1 MNITKDRRLE
11 MIIEVI
17 GVVKRNKE
25 SLEAI
30 RHRQRR
36 RGNEKHCQSVNNKK
50 LTNNMEHGYLMLLLL
65 LVCLCLSIIPSSA
78 KASPYIYCRRLARAL
93 HWLCALGQFFAF
105 VFVLLM
111 SSPGAVFVLPSLFLS
126 SLLLL
131 SLLPFFSLFTLFILF
146 TLFTLFSLFTFFL
159 HFTLLHTF
167 PFGSSSLPFS
177 PLHFIHSLLAM
188 SL

>member
-1 MNITKDRRLE
+1 MNITKDCRLE

-93 HWLCALGQFFAF
+93 HWLCVLGLFFAF
-105 VFVLLM
+105 DFVLLM

-126 SLLLL
+126 SLCCSHFYLFSP
-131 SLLPFFSLFTLFILF
+131 SLLF
-146 TLFTLFSLFTFFL
+146 LFTLFSLFTFFL